1 MTIYLLYS
9 ADYELFLGGNY
20 YDENEVLIHPTDELL
35 DLFDKLHIPL
45 TLFADVFSI
54 LRYRDHKLSGFS
66 ENAENQLKDAV
77 RRGHDVQSHVHPHW
91 NFTQIEGRT
100 YKVNPDY
107 FLLGKL
113 DSDPEQLYVK
123 IQNLLMTSKTYL
135 NNLLCQVNKAYACIA
150 FRSGGYGLQPN
161 SSVII
166 KALQD
171 SGFIIDSS
179 IVPGFTV
186 KNTINEIDFSIVPK
200 MANYYLDSDLG
211 TPSKN
216 NSGIFEIPI
225 ASCRFSKEENFSL
238 QVSLLLKF
246 LRMKIMNR
254 RATNTHVKDKGYSI
268 QKNSPQNITRKTNH
282 SKYYNFFV
290 DTVYDDFYYLD
301 CSTDDERMLLC
312 TKKYLKQF
320 DSLNKNIF
328 FSFNMHPKGM
338 TKKHFIALEKY
349 HNSLTKYYKD
359 KLKVITF
366 QQAAE
371 LIQKRE

>member
-1 MTIYLLYS
+1 
-9 ADYELFLGGNY
+9 
-20 YDENEVLIHPTDELL
+20 
-35 DLFDKLHIPL
+35 
-45 TLFADVFSI
+45 
-54 LRYRDHKLSGFS
+54 
-66 ENAENQLKDAV
+66 
-77 RRGHDVQSHVHPHW
+77 
-91 NFTQIEGRT
+91 
-100 YKVNPDY
+100 
-107 FLLGKL
+107 
-113 DSDPEQLYVK
+113 
-123 IQNLLMTSKTYL
+123 
-135 NNLLCQVNKAYACIA
+135 
-150 FRSGGYGLQPN
+150 
-161 SSVII
+161 
-166 KALQD
+166 
-171 SGFIIDSS
+171 
-179 IVPGFTV
+179 
-186 KNTINEIDFSIVPK
+186 
-200 MANYYLDSDLG
+200 
-211 TPSKN
+211 
-216 NSGIFEIPI
+216 
-225 ASCRFSKEENFSL
+225 
-238 QVSLLLKF
+238 
-246 LRMKIMNR
+246 MNR

-359 KLKVITF
+359 NIKVITF